1 VSSTPTTTESPP
13 ATGSPPRIGSILL
26 LALWFGIAAGLVE
39 GTGLLLFQRINWE
52 RWGPNLHVSA
62 PIIWISPVVDLIWF
76 SVLALALGALG
87 LLVPKL
93 RTMQAAIALLTALT
107 TYDWLTVTGRLSHL
121 SCLLLATGVGVALG
135 RWVAKHE
142 ASTLQFVRRTLPLV
156 LGTAVLAWA
165 GIQGSRWL
173 REAKAVAELP
183 PADANAPNV
192 LVIVVDTLRADHLSS
207 FGYARNT
214 SPNID
219 HAATQGVLFEN
230 AISPSSWTFP
240 SHASLLTGRYQY
252 EHGMD
257 KIGQMP
263 VLSSEAFSPNGLPTL
278 GEALMKKG
286 YRTGAFSANRTF
298 FTRDLGFGRGF
309 VHFEDY
315 FHSPSDMFIRT
326 LYGREFARLYLNRS
340 DKSKVKRA
348 LRILGM
354 DSLLDKDSEGSG
366 NYGGA
371 QGVRKRGEVV
381 NQEVLRW
388 IDRGGDHPF
397 LAFLNYFDV
406 HYPYGGPPTYPKPV
420 WDHGSRMDQYDAG
433 IKYADDAIGRLM
445 QALDQRDLS
454 KNTLVIITADHGE
467 SLGQHGLTYHGQAL
481 YWELIHVPIV
491 IRYPGHVPAGVRVRT
506 PVTSSA
512 LPATIM
518 ALLGG
523 AGQKIFPGPPLN
535 ALWTTSTVAPDW
547 PDALSEVSKNDIIS
561 DENKAV
567 GKLIATAADGPMK
580 SVVTARWHLIV
591 HKELGDQLYDWVHDS
606 GESNNLVNTAGGR
619 QVSRELNSRLETL
632 LARSSEKGRT
642 TTAIALHNGRFDARE
657 DKLRHEPARTID
669 DYYRV
674 EAEPGS
680 RLAVEIRAE
689 PLPPATNRLD
699 PVVEI
704 LDENGQPYQT
714 CRNPGDDHIPAP
726 GIADPTPDAFD
737 DICVND
743 DIDPG
748 VNTNARLEILVP
760 GSGKSQVE
768 LQIRVSDWNGQ
779 AGVQMPYQL
788 QLQEGVVPSE
798 AAAKAV
804 GQ

>member
-1 VSSTPTTTESPP
+1 
-13 ATGSPPRIGSILL
+13 
-26 LALWFGIAAGLVE
+26 
-39 GTGLLLFQRINWE
+39 
-52 RWGPNLHVSA
+52 
-62 PIIWISPVVDLIWF
+62 
-76 SVLALALGALG
+76 
-87 LLVPKL
+87 
-93 RTMQAAIALLTALT
+93 
-107 TYDWLTVTGRLSHL
+107 
-121 SCLLLATGVGVALG
+121 
-135 RWVAKHE
+135 
-142 ASTLQFVRRTLPLV
+142 
-156 LGTAVLAWA
+156 
-165 GIQGSRWL
+165 
-173 REAKAVAELP
+173 
-183 PADANAPNV
+183 
-192 LVIVVDTLRADHLSS
+192 
-207 FGYARNT
+207 
-214 SPNID
+214 
-219 HAATQGVLFEN
+219 
-230 AISPSSWTFP
+230 
-240 SHASLLTGRYQY
+240 
-252 EHGMD
+252 
-257 KIGQMP
+257 
-263 VLSSEAFSPNGLPTL
+263 
-278 GEALMKKG
+278 
-286 YRTGAFSANRTF
+286 
-298 FTRDLGFGRGF
+298 
-309 VHFEDY
+309 
-315 FHSPSDMFIRT
+315 
-326 LYGREFARLYLNRS
+326 
-340 DKSKVKRA
+340 
-348 LRILGM
+348 
-354 DSLLDKDSEGSG
+354 
-366 NYGGA
+366 
-371 QGVRKRGEVV
+371 
-381 NQEVLRW
+381 
-388 IDRGGDHPF
+388 
-397 LAFLNYFDV
+397 
-406 HYPYGGPPTYPKPV
+406 
-420 WDHGSRMDQYDAG
+420 
-433 IKYADDAIGRLM
+433 M

-657 DKLRHEPARTID
+657 NKLRHEPARTID